1 MLLGVAHT
9 NGTTDVMKSLLAT
22 AAAVACTAVALDASA
37 HEAGD
42 VTQADNIGIPLYT
55 HNFTTGKDITI
66 ADKLLVSEFMGAH
79 YWLTDRLRIGMM
91 FQLTEQFAGDLA
103 PGSDH
108 FQVFALL
115 PQIGYNFYD
124 HFQAAAIFTY
134 APRAGGKDQMDLGF
148 QALVGYSFAIRQG
161 ASFGAA
167 VEIPVN
173 LKLATTIGATPILG
187 FSYDL

>member
-1 MLLGVAHT
+1 
-9 NGTTDVMKSLLAT
+9 MKSLLAI
-22 AAAVACTAVALDASA
+22 AAAVACTAIAFDASA

-42 VTQADNIGIPLYT
+42 VSQVDNIGVPLYT
-55 HNFTTGKDITI
+55 HNFTTGKDITVG
-66 ADKLLVSEFMGAH
+66 DKLLITQFMGAH
-79 YWLTDRLRIGMM
+79 YWLTDRVRIGMM
-91 FQLTEQFAGDLA
+91 FQFTEQFAGDLA
-103 PGSDH
+103 PGTDH

-115 PQIGYNFYD
+115 PQIGWNFYD

-148 QALVGYSFAIRQG
+148 QALLGYSFPIRKG
-161 ASFGAA
+161 ASFGTA

-173 LKLATTIGATPILG
+173 LKLATTLGITPIFG